1 MSIVAVV
8 LTLAL
13 VGVLLYLL
21 FRFVPMDPDIR
32 TLIKVVVVIAVVLWL
47 LQVLGVLGLV
57 GSLYPGR

>member
-1 MSIVAVV
+1 MSLVAVI
-8 LTLAL
+8 LTLVI

-47 LQVLGVLGLV
+47 LQVLGVLGLL
-57 GSLYPGR
+57 GSLHTGR

>member
-1 MSIVAVV
+1 MSIVAVI
-8 LTLAL
+8 LTLVL
-13 VGVLLYLL
+13 VGLLLYLL
-21 FRFVPMDPDIR
+21 FRFVPMDADIR